1 MSTIPAKSQSSL
13 LKFLLAGVGFG
24 AACVCLGLAGVGVY
38 SLAQGGLAIPGF
50 APTATATFTPEPT
63 FTPTLTPTITLTP
76 TLTLTPLPTET
87 STPEETPTP
96 AATQSLEDM
105 AEVLAVALQGEGV
118 PEAAEYDKAEPGPH
132 LIVLL
137 TADGELHDWN
147 AYLRPEWVPTRIGDV
162 ELVGSVTYFT
172 TVVATARYTGCGASS
187 AIIVSRVRRDIRVL
201 LQEAKTGKT
210 VSSETFEGEEPPGF
224 DRSLGCGTTAIYGN
238 SAPFSK
244 INDWLVAFI
253 KP

>member
-1 MSTIPAKSQSSL
+1 MSEIPAKSQTSL
-13 LKFLLAGVGFG
+13 LKYLLAGVGFA
-24 AACVCLGLAGVGVY
+24 AACVCLGLAAVGVY

-50 APTATATFTPEPT
+50 APTATLTFTPEPT

-76 TLTLTPLPTET
+76 TLTFTPLPTET

-96 AATQSLEDM
+96 VATLSPKDL
-105 AEVLAVALQGEGV
+105 AEILSVVLQGEGV
-118 PEAAEYDKAEPGPH
+118 PEAADYDKNEPGPH
-132 LIVLL
+132 RIFLL
-137 TADGELHDWN
+137 TTDGEMHDWN
-147 AYLRPEWVPTRIGDV
+147 AYLRPEWVPSRIGEV

-172 TVVATARYTGCGASS
+172 TVVATARYTGCGISN
-187 AIIVSRVRRDIRVL
+187 AIVVSRVRRDIRVL
-201 LQEAKTGKT
+201 LQEAKTGET
-210 VSSETFEGEEPPGF
+210 VSSETFEGENPPGF